1 MGMMSGPRSL
11 TLKAYAKI
19 NLTLEVLGRREDGFH
34 DIASIMQAV
43 DLYDTPSFEP
53 ADELTLECDVPE
65 LATDDNLVLRAA
77 GLLRQDTGCE
87 FGAKIKLEKC
97 IPLTSGLGGG
107 SSDAAAALV
116 GLNDLWELGLTIE
129 ELSPLAARVGSDVP
143 FFLHGG
149 TAMVLGRGER
159 IRPLPPIDLQWLVLI
174 APSIHVPNKTAAMY
188 GKLSQSNM
196 TRGAL
201 TRKLEARIRGG
212 GDAPPQFFFN
222 AFDDVAFKAYPE
234 LEKYWNTLDA
244 MGGREIHLAGS
255 GPSIFA
261 PVSRREFGTALHLL
275 LKHQHGWEAFLVS
288 TVGRGP
294 VVGSS

>member
-1 MGMMSGPRSL
+1 MMSGPRSL

-19 NLTLEVLGRREDGFH
+19 NLTLEVLGRREDGYH

-43 DLYDTPSFEP
+43 DLYDTLSFEP
-53 ADELTLECDVPE
+53 ADELTLVCDVPE
-65 LATDDNLVLRAA
+65 LAADDNLVLRAA
-77 GLLRQDTGCE
+77 RLLREEAGHE
-87 FGAKIKLEKC
+87 SGAKIKLEKR
-97 IPLTSGLGGG
+97 IPLASGLGGG
-107 SSDAAAALV
+107 SSDAAATLV

-174 APSIHVPNKTAAMY
+174 APSIHVPNKTASMY
-188 GKLSQSNM
+188 GQLTRSHM

-212 GDAPPQFFFN
+212 GDAPPQFYFN
-222 AFDDVAFKAYPE
+222 AFDDFAFKAYPE
-234 LEKYWNTLDA
+234 LEKYWSTLDA

-261 PVSRREFGTALHLL
+261 PVSRREFGTAVHLL

-288 TVGRGP
+288 TVGRGHE
-294 VVGSS
+294 VDSS

>member
-1 MGMMSGPRSL
+1 MGIMSGPQPL

-19 NLTLEVLGRREDGFH
+19 NLTLEVLGRREDGYH

-43 DLYDTPSFEP
+43 DLCDTLSFEP

-65 LATDDNLVLRAA
+65 LSADENLVLRAA
-77 GLLRQDTGCE
+77 GMLREETGCE
-87 FGAKIKLEKC
+87 SGSKITLEKC
-97 IPLTSGLGGG
+97 IPSAAGLGGG
-107 SSDAAAALV
+107 SSDAAATLV
-116 GLNDLWELGLTIE
+116 GLNELWGLGLTVE
-129 ELSPLAARVGSDVP
+129 ELTPLAAGVGSDVP

-159 IRPLPPIDLQWLVLI
+159 IRPLPPIDSQWLVLLV
-174 APSIHVPNKTAAMY
+174 PSIYVPNKTASMY
-188 GKLSQSNM
+188 GMLSQSHM

-275 LKHQHGWEAFLVS
+275 LKHRHGWEAFLVS
-288 TVGRGP
+288 TVGRGHE
-294 VVGSS
+294 VGPS